1 MNLEALKEAITRRKG
16 KGLEELLALLLGSG
30 AEGKEEGA
38 SLDQAEGEEL
48 EDLAPD
54 VKDEGAGLV
63 QGEDG
68 EEEGGDAGQGKML
81 IAEMLDQYGKSPMRE
96 GMKAMKKKA

>member
-1 MNLEALKEAITRRKG
+1 MNLEALKEAIKRRRG
-16 KGLEELLALLLGSG
+16 KGLDLKILIQGG
-30 AEGKEEGA
+30 GEGEGA

-54 VKDEGAGLV
+54 VKDAGEGLM

-68 EEEGGDAGQGKML
+68 EEGHADAEQDKML

-96 GMKAMKKKA
+96 QMKAMKKK